1 MTSFRVG
8 TEGDVLLSGAG
19 RPLLVGG
26 QERAAGLGAGEWP
39 GIGDFDPSGLAAEL
53 RARLSNE
60 WARDALFEHAS
71 VASFSRFSLHLMAVA
86 APPDLLHDA
95 HRAAIDEVKH
105 ARMCFALASAYAG
118 EPLGPGALPLE
129 GDILGS
135 LDLTSIV
142 LATVHEGCIGET
154 LASLEAATVFE
165 IAQEPAVKDVLS
177 HIAEDEG
184 RHAELAWRFVK
195 WALPRGGDEL
205 RRVIRRAFDEAIGAA
220 PPPMD
225 DDDESRLLAHHGRLT
240 SRGRLRCRRE
250 GLLEIIGPA
259 SQALLA

>member
-1 MTSFRVG
+1 
-8 TEGDVLLSGAG
+8 
-19 RPLLVGG
+19 LVGG
-26 QERAAGLGAGEWP
+26 HERAAALGAGEWR
-39 GIGDFDPSGLAAEL
+39 GLGEL
-53 RARLSNE
+53 DTSALSPAMRQRLTDE

-86 APPDLLHDA
+86 APPDLLLDA

-154 LASLEAATVFE
+154 LASLEASTVLE
-165 IAQEPAVKDVLS
+165 IAEEPAVKDVLT

-195 WALPRGGDEL
+195 WALPRGGQEL
-205 RRVIRRAFDEAIGAA
+205 RQAVRKAFDEAIAQA
-220 PPPMD
+220 PASMV
-225 DDDESRLLAHHGRLT
+225 DDEESKELARHGRLT
-240 SRGRLRCRRE
+240 RLGRLRCRRE
-250 GLLEIIGPA
+250 GLLEVIGPA

>member
-1 MTSFRVG
+1 MTPSFLGPVSVG
-8 TEGDVLLSGAG
+8 GAG

-26 QERAAGLGAGEWP
+26 QERSAGLGSGDWP
-39 GIGDFDPSGLAAEL
+39 GIGDFDPSGLPPEL
-53 RARLSNE
+53 RTRLSND

-129 GDILGS
+129 GDILGA

-165 IAQEPAVKDVLS
+165 NVQEPAVKDVLS

-195 WALPRGGDEL
+195 WALPRGGDDL
-205 RRVIRRAFDEAIGAA
+205 RRAVRRAFDEAIAAA
-220 PPPMD
+220 PPAMEE
-225 DDDESRLLAHHGRLT
+225 DEESKLLAHHGRLS

-250 GLLEIIGPA
+250 GLLEIVGPA